1 MKRKKIKKQEK
12 KLQKIGKYIKKE
24 NRKNLFAENFIKEM
38 LIILIILNN
47 SYMIKQKRTY
57 QMPFQLQNE
66 EINYFII

>member
-47 SYMIKQKRTY
+47 SYIIK
-57 QMPFQLQNE
+57 
-66 EINYFII
+66 